1 VTRERAVRARTL
13 TVAVT
18 AAVSACSCFAYRT
31 AEPTALR
38 AGEEVRV
45 TLTPAGA
52 AELTKQVGPRV
63 ETLDGRVIG
72 PRDSALA
79 VAVTQ
84 LTRGRGSDEFWTGD
98 SVIVPVRG
106 VSSLSVRQLD
116 RKKTWL
122 AVGATAVGIFVM
134 RTVVKEAG
142 VFGSRPTPAPGP
154 Q

>member
-1 VTRERAVRARTL
+1 MMRERAVRARTL

-18 AAVSACSCFAYRT
+18 AAVSACGCFAYRT

-45 TLTPAGA
+45 MLTPAGA
-52 AELTKQVGPRV
+52 AELTEQVGPRV

-116 RKKTWL
+116 RKRTWL
-122 AVGATAVGIFVM
+122 AVGGTAVAVIVM
-134 RTVVKEAG
+134 RSVIKEAG
-142 VFGSRPTPAPGP
+142 IFGSRPTPAPGT

>member
-1 VTRERAVRARTL
+1 MRGRIERARTL
-13 TVAVT
+13 TVAAM
-18 AAVSACSCFAYRT
+18 AAVSACGCFAYRA
-31 AEPTALR
+31 AEPTALH
-38 AGEEVRV
+38 AGQDVRV

-84 LTRGRGSDEFWTGD
+84 LTRARGSDEFWTGD
-98 SVIVPVRG
+98 SVLVPVRG
-106 VSSLSVRQLD
+106 MSSLAVRQLD
-116 RKKTWL
+116 RKRTWL
-122 AVGATAVGIFVM
+122 AVGGTAVAVIVM
-134 RTVVKEAG
+134 RAVIKEAG
-142 VFGSRPTPAPGP
+142 VFGSRPSPAPGS